1 MNLTDNGYRW
11 VATPAP
17 LAGRYDDIFFISPD
31 IGWSVNGNGQ
41 ILKTED
47 GGGHWQIQKQL
58 EGVYLRCIGMANSQ
72 VGWVGSV
79 TPGRQLF
86 HTHDGGQNWVL
97 VDNLP
102 KTYISREQA
111 DAPSAVCG
119 MWVLDEQHVFASGTN
134 YPERP
139 ARFLKTEDGGQS
151 WWARDMEDVAT
162 LLVDIYFKTEQEGW
176 VVGGRS
182 VRPNPRRSDVV
193 PTVLKT
199 EDGGRTW
206 RELLGDSI
214 NAPLGEWGWKIQFL
228 DEEFGVVACENLN
241 AGAILITEDGGQSW
255 RRQEIRNTEGEMIN
269 ENLEGIGFLN
279 RQIGWVGGWG
289 DKVFNSGRTSG
300 TTDGG
305 RTWTDLTATWPQ
317 PVPGQGYSCPPR
329 PIIGQYINRFR
340 FVGNPVT
347 AVYASGNTV
356 YKYTNQDLFEPMER
370 EITAKRL
377 LRATELHITAD
388 QSLIPLTVPDGA
400 KALSIVLYDR
410 FAGKVRTLLEE
421 QNPPGG
427 ERLITWDLRDDNGQK
442 LTPGQFMV
450 RVTCDNESESRLI
463 FPEPTGDQLTYSA
476 TTPHLLRED

>member
-31 IGWSVNGNGQ
+31 LGWSINGNGQ

-47 GGGHWQIQKQL
+47 GAGHWQLQTQL
-58 EGVYLRCIGMANSQ
+58 EGVYFRCIGMANSQ

-86 HTHDGGQNWVL
+86 HTRDGGQNWLV

-102 KTYISREQA
+102 QEYISREQA
-111 DAPSAVCG
+111 NAPSAICG
-119 MWVLDEQHVFASGTN
+119 LWVLDEQHIFASGTN

-151 WWARDMEDVAT
+151 WFVRDMEDVAT
-162 LLVDIYFKTEQEGW
+162 LLVDIYFTTELEGW

-199 EDGGRTW
+199 EDGGHTW
-206 RELLGDSI
+206 RDMLGDSV
-214 NAPLGEWGWKIQFL
+214 NVPLGEWGWKIQFL

-241 AGAILITEDGGQSW
+241 AGAILITEDGGKSW
-255 RRQEIRNTEGEMIN
+255 GRREIRNAEGQMIN

-279 RQIGWVGGWG
+279 RETGWVGGWG
-289 DKVFNSGRTSG
+289 DRVFDSGRTSG

-305 RTWTDLTATWPQ
+305 RTWSDLTATWPK
-317 PVPGQGYSCPPR
+317 PVMGKGYSCPPR
-329 PIIGQYINRFR
+329 PVIGQYINRFR

-347 AVYASGNTV
+347 AIYASGNTV
-356 YKYTNQDLFEPMER
+356 YKYSNQDLFEPMEE
-370 EITAKRL
+370 EITANRL
-377 LRATELHITAD
+377 LQATELYITGERV
-388 QSLIPLTVPDGA
+388 SLPLTVPQEA
-400 KALSIVLYDR
+400 QTLSVVFYDR

-421 QNPPGG
+421 ANPTKG
-427 ERLITWDLRDDNGQK
+427 EREIVWDLRDDEGQK
-442 LTPGQFMV
+442 LPPGQFMV
-450 RVTCDNESESRLI
+450 RVNCDNESESRLI
-463 FPEPTGDQLTYSA
+463 FPERTGARLVATA

>member
-1 MNLTDNGYRW
+1 MNLTDNGYCW

-31 IGWSVNGNGQ
+31 LGWAVNGNGQ

-47 GGGHWQIQKQL
+47 GAGHWQIQEHL
-58 EGVYLRCIGMANSQ
+58 EGVYFRCIGMANSQ

-79 TPGRQLF
+79 TRGRELF
-86 HTHDGGQNWVL
+86 HTRDGGQNWVV

-102 KTYISREQA
+102 REYISPERA
-111 DAPSAVCG
+111 NIPSAICG
-119 MWVLDEQHVFASGTN
+119 LWVLDEQHIFGSGTN

-139 ARFLKTEDGGQS
+139 ARFLKTENGGQS
-151 WWARDMEDVAT
+151 WFVRDMEDVAS
-162 LLVDIYFKTEQEGW
+162 LLVDIYFTTELEGW

-206 RELLGDSI
+206 RDMLGDSV
-214 NAPLGEWGWKIQFL
+214 NSPLGEWGWKIQFL

-241 AGAILITEDGGQSW
+241 AGAILITEDGGKSW
-255 RRQEIRNTEGEMIN
+255 VRREIRNAEGQMIN

-279 RQIGWVGGWG
+279 RETGWVGGWG
-289 DKVFNSGRTSG
+289 DRVFDSGRTSG

-305 RTWTDLTATWPQ
+305 RTWSDLTATWPK
-317 PVPGQGYSCPPR
+317 PVTGKGYSCPPR
-329 PIIGQYINRFR
+329 PVIGQYINRFR

-347 AVYASGNTV
+347 AIYASGNTV
-356 YKYTNQDLFEPMER
+356 YKYSNQDLFEPMEE
-370 EITAKRL
+370 EITANRL
-377 LRATELHITAD
+377 LQTTELYITGD
-388 QSLIPLTVPDGA
+388 RLSLLLTVPQEA
-400 KALSIVLYDR
+400 QTLSVVFYDR

-421 QNPPGG
+421 ANPTKGDR
-427 ERLITWDLRDDNGQK
+427 EIVWDLRDDEGQK
-442 LTPGQFMV
+442 LLPGQFMV
-450 RVTCDNESESRLI
+450 RVTCDNEKDKVGFQRAS
-463 FPEPTGDQLTYSA
+463 
-476 TTPHLLRED
+476 LLAQNSGARQ